1 MRFVR
6 LLVSL
11 GFLLPLGL
19 TPVAFAVPNAAAG
32 IGLAPG
38 HPQPGG
44 VQYLVENVH
53 PGQTLRDEVT
63 VANPSMAPAQLYVNA
78 VDGLT
83 STNTGAV
90 YGNRGAPLR
99 DAGSW
104 VSIRAKTLT
113 VAADTRESVPFTV
126 HVPAAAMSGD
136 HLAGLAFENVTASTH
151 RSGALTVRTISR
163 SVIGILIHVSGAA
176 SNQIRLTAARLTFLP
191 GIGSADLQIGMA
203 NTGGLLV
210 KPLLHVDMTGPHG
223 YSRQLSH
230 QLDTIL
236 PGDAIQF
243 PQPWPDALPA
253 GRYSAAIT
261 LTAAAMPTVKLAV
274 TLPLGHPLV
283 ATTPGMH
290 PTLTEPSGTAS
301 GAAGLPAL
309 LAAPIA
315 IFLIGCYLI
324 ARRRHAGPRS
334 PVGRHAAA
342 RSRELAR

>member
-1 MRFVR
+1 MRFLR

-11 GFLLPLGL
+11 GFLLPLGM
-19 TPVAFAVPNAAAG
+19 TPAAFAGPNAAAG

-44 VQYLVENVH
+44 VQYFVENVH

-63 VANPSMAPAQLYVNA
+63 VANPSPAPAQLYVNP

-90 YGNRGAPLR
+90 YGNRDAPLR
-99 DAGSW
+99 DAGAW
-104 VSIRAKTLT
+104 VSVRAATLT

-126 HVPAAAMSGD
+126 HVPAAALSGD
-136 HLAGLAFENVTASTH
+136 HLAGLAFENVTAATH
-151 RSGALTVRTISR
+151 HSGALTVRTVSR

-176 SNQIRLTAARLTFLP
+176 SKQIHLTAARLTFLP

-203 NTGGLLV
+203 STGGLLV

-243 PQPWPDALPA
+243 PQPWPDALPT
-253 GRYSAAIT
+253 GRYRAAIT
-261 LTAAAMPTVKLAV
+261 LTAAAMPTATLAV

-283 ATTPGMH
+283 ATTPGMR
-290 PTLTEPSGTAS
+290 PTLTAPAGTAA
-301 GAAGLPAL
+301 GAAGLLAL
-309 LAAPIA
+309 LAASVA
-315 IFLIGCYLI
+315 IFLVGFYLI
-324 ARRRHAGPRS
+324 ARRRHASSRN
-334 PVGRHAAA
+334 PVGRHAVA
-342 RSRELAR
+342 RSRQPTR